1 MLCEDAG
8 DLVLVYGS
16 QGEGEDEGGQDGE
29 EGSMPISPS
38 YLSGFTNRKGE
49 STWRFGEAGKRGGPA
64 GGKAPELHVVTSEE
78 EADRRYSIFDVV
90 LPVVDSE
97 VRCVLPKNSV
107 RKFVKKLVKK
117 DGMGDLLK
125 SSENATQARHVSA
138 RGERRGREG
147 SQTGRQAD
155 RQTDT

>member
-1 MLCEDAG
+1 MHAMLHDDAG

-16 QGEGEDEGGQDGE
+16 QGEMEDEGGGE
-29 EGSMPISPS
+29 KGSMPISPS

-64 GGKAPELHVVTSEE
+64 GSKAPELHVVTSEE

-125 SSENATQARHVSA
+125 SSENATQARNVSA
-138 RGERRGREG
+138 RWERRGREG
-147 SQTGRQAD
+147 
-155 RQTDT
+155 